1 MKFSTFLVATMA
13 ILGAV
18 SAADHP
24 LVKTPADALEKIE
37 AAVLPAGV
45 TLMGTAEKID
55 PPADAVVTDPKEVGV
70 TNDDDKD
77 DKDDDKKEQLGWGVG
92 GLGGWGAGGW
102 GLGGWGGWGGWGGF
116 GPYRFGFMCGGVPGW
131 AYPLG
136 YWNRYGAGLY
146 GGGCGLGMAFGGL
159 YYC

>member
-1 MKFSTFLVATMA
+1 MIT

-18 SAADHP
+18 SAADQP
-24 LVKTPADALEKIE
+24 LVKTPADALEKIQ
-37 AAVLPAGV
+37 ATALPDGV
-45 TLMGTAEKID
+45 TLTGTTEKID
-55 PPADAVVTDPKEVGV
+55 PPAAAAAAATDPKEVAA
-70 TNDDDKD
+70 NKDDDK
-77 DKDDDKKEQLGWGVG
+77 DDKKEQLGWGG
-92 GLGGWGAGGW
+92 GGWGLGGWGLGGW

-131 AYPLG
+131 AYPMG

-146 GGGCGLGMAFGGL
+146 GGGCGLGMPYGGL

>member
-1 MKFSTFLVATMA
+1 MQFSMFLVATMA

-18 SAADHP
+18 SAADQP
-24 LVKTPADALEKIE
+24 LVKTPADALEKIQ
-37 AAVLPAGV
+37 ATALPDGV
-45 TLMGTAEKID
+45 TLTGTAEKID
-55 PPADAVVTDPKEVGV
+55 PPADAATDPKEIDVA
-70 TNDDDKD
+70 DKGN
-77 DKDDDKKEQLGWGVG
+77 KNDDKKEQLGWGVG

-131 AYPLG
+131 AYPMG

-146 GGGCGLGMAFGGL
+146 GGGCGLGMPYGGL